1 MSMTDIAE
9 AAGLWE
15 RVEALVPLLRAN
27 ALRTER
33 DGRVA
38 PENIDALA
46 QAGVFRMT
54 APRAFGGYQV
64 PVTTQVDVLAAV
76 GRGCGSTSW
85 VCAVYSVGVWMVG
98 CFSDQAQEEVFAAP
112 DARVTLVAAPTGTL
126 TPTNDGYQLTGR
138 WGFNTGCLDS
148 HWAIVGAPRPADEDA
163 GGKDGMVALVPY
175 ADLEIADD
183 WNVSG
188 LCGTGSRTIIAED
201 LFVPAHRVLAMS
213 EAQSGHHRS
222 ERHAAD
228 PYYRTPIGAL
238 ANANSAG
245 TPLGLGQAALELFL
259 AQLPGKAITLTS
271 HTDRRLAAITHLQVG
286 EAAVKLESAAFHA
299 ARCAELVDA
308 SCRTEEALTIR
319 DRAQIRSDLGYV
331 TDLSRGVAHLLLEGS
346 GASAIHNEVPIQRI
360 VRDLDAL
367 AQHAVL
373 HPKTNLELY
382 GRVLCG
388 LEPHSVAI

>member
-1 MSMTDIAE
+1 MPLKDAAG
-9 AAGLWE
+9 AAGLSE
-15 RVEALVPLLRAN
+15 RVELLVPLLRAN
-27 ALRTER
+27 ALRTEH

-38 PENIDALA
+38 PENIAALA

-54 APRAFGGYQV
+54 APRSFGGYQV
-64 PVTTQVDVLAAV
+64 AVTTQVEVLAAIA
-76 GRGCGSTSW
+76 RGCGSTSW
-85 VCAVYSVGVWMVG
+85 VCAVYSVGVWLAG
-98 CFSDQAQEEVFAAP
+98 CFSDRAQQEVFSEP

-126 TPTNDGYQLTGR
+126 VPTDGGYRLTGR
-138 WGFNTGCLDS
+138 WTFNTGCLDG
-148 HWAIVGAPRPADEDA
+148 HWAIVGAPRPAEHGVAPSDA
-163 GGKDGMVALVPY
+163 IVALVPY
-175 ADLEIADD
+175 AELMIADD
-183 WNVSG
+183 WYVSG
-188 LCGTGSRTIIAED
+188 LCGTGSRTIVAED
-201 LFVPAHRVLAMS
+201 LFVPEHRVLPMS
-213 EAQSGHHRS
+213 EAQSGRHRS

-228 PYYRTPIGAL
+228 PYYRAPIGAV

-259 AQLPGKAITLTS
+259 EQLPGRGITLTS

-299 ARCAELVDA
+299 ARCAAIVDDR
-308 SCRTEEALTIR
+308 CQGDQPFTIR

-346 GASAIHNEVPIQRI
+346 GASAIHEDVPIQRI